1 MCQPTNA
8 FDSTWV
14 CRLGLLPRVID
25 REAEL
30 PALCEAI
37 TAAPWVALDTEADSL
52 HAYPEKLCLIQI
64 SVPGRDELV
73 DPLAGMDMCD
83 FFSALNRHTLLM
95 HGADYDVRLFKRG
108 CDFVPNQIFDTM
120 LAARLTGRMQ
130 FGLSALVNEF
140 LGVEL
145 EKGSRKANWARR
157 PLTPKMAEYAVN
169 DTLHLRP
176 LVDALQ
182 GELREKGRE
191 DWHRQECARLVAD
204 NSVIPEPDP
213 DLVWRIKGSAKL
225 APRALSVLR
234 ELWHWREEEAR
245 RRNRPPFF
253 ILSPEAMILLA
264 DTAAQKQSV
273 SHLMPKR
280 MPDHRKSIIRQRIKT
295 GMEIVEADCPAR
307 HKSPPRKHITPAQK
321 RRLTEIQAKRDRQAD
336 GLKID
341 PTLIASR
348 TTMVRLACEAEGV
361 LEDVLPW
368 QRELLEVS

>member
-1 MCQPTNA
+1 MCQPANPLS
-8 FDSTWV
+8 ST
-14 CRLGLLPRVID
+14 RAGPLGLLPRVID
-25 REAEL
+25 QEAEL
-30 PALCEAI
+30 PSLCESI
-37 TAAPWVALDTEADSL
+37 VAAPWVALDTEADSL

-64 SVPGRDELV
+64 SIPGRDELV
-73 DPLAGMDMCD
+73 DPLAGMDMGV
-83 FFSALNRHTLLM
+83 FFTALNHHTLLM

-120 LAARLTGRMQ
+120 LAARLTGRVQ
-130 FGLSALVNEF
+130 FGLSALVKEF

-157 PLTPKMAEYAVN
+157 PLTLKMAEYAVN

-182 GELREKGRE
+182 SELRDKGRE

-213 DLVWRIKGSAKL
+213 DLVWRLKGSAKL
-225 APRALSVLR
+225 SPRALSVLR
-234 ELWHWREEEAR
+234 EIWLWREQEAR

-253 ILSPEAMILLA
+253 ILSPEAMISLA
-264 DTAAQKQSV
+264 DTAAQKQSI

-280 MPDHRKSIIRQRIKT
+280 MPDHRKSIIRQRVKA
-295 GMEIVEADCPAR
+295 GMDVSEADCPAR
-307 HKSPPRKHITPAQK
+307 HKAPPRKHITPTQK
-321 RRLTEIQAKRDRQAD
+321 RRLTEIQTKRDRQAD
-336 GLKID
+336 ELKID

-361 LEDVLPW
+361 LESVLPW
-368 QRELLEVS
+368 QRELLEVD

>member
-8 FDSTWV
+8 FDSTRV

-30 PALCEAI
+30 PALCEVI

-145 EKGSRKANWARR
+145 EKGSRKANWAAGRLR
-157 PLTPKMAEYAVN
+157 QMAEYAVN

-182 GELREKGRE
+182 VNCGKKAARTGTGSVRVWLPTIPSSRNPTQISFGESR
-191 DWHRQECARLVAD
+191 V
-204 NSVIPEPDP
+204 PDC
-213 DLVWRIKGSAKL
+213 S
-225 APRALSVLR
+225 RALIRGTGIGRRKKRTPQSAAVLYPFP
-234 ELWHWREEEAR
+234 R
-245 RRNRPPFF
+245 R
-253 ILSPEAMILLA
+253 
-264 DTAAQKQSV
+264 
-273 SHLMPKR
+273 
-280 MPDHRKSIIRQRIKT
+280 
-295 GMEIVEADCPAR
+295 
-307 HKSPPRKHITPAQK
+307 
-321 RRLTEIQAKRDRQAD
+321 
-336 GLKID
+336 
-341 PTLIASR
+341 
-348 TTMVRLACEAEGV
+348 
-361 LEDVLPW
+361 
-368 QRELLEVS
+368 